1 MTNTP
6 CSFYSLEELSRLGF
20 KRLGENV
27 LISRFARFYGIER
40 IEIGND
46 VRIDDFCILS
56 GNITLGSHIHI
67 SAYTALYGRFGI
79 LMEDFTGISPRCTI
93 FSASDDFSGE
103 YMISPMVP
111 DKLTNVSGGKVII
124 KRFAQIGANSVI
136 LPNVIL
142 NEGAVVGAM
151 SLVKNPINAWEIH
164 GGCPAKLIKLRNKNI
179 LSLYGKV

>member
-1 MTNTP
+1 MAFLTE
-6 CSFYSLEELSRLGF
+6 SELKQVGF
-20 KRLGENV
+20 KSYGDNV
-27 LISRFARFYGIER
+27 LISDKVSIYSSNTIS
-40 IEIGND
+40 IGSN

-56 GNITLGSHIHI
+56 GNIELGNYIHI

-151 SLVKNPINAWEIH
+151 SLVKNTINAWEIH
-164 GGCPAKLIKLRNKNI
+164 GGCPAKLIKRRNKNI